1 MFERMAMSKD
11 RAEILALAQKGQ
23 KIESAQDVV
32 KDAYV
37 FEFLDLPDRN
47 YHESELENRL
57 IVQLEK
63 FLLELERDLH
73 LLGNST
79 ELR

>member
-1 MFERMAMSKD
+1 MSKD

-23 KIESAQDVV
+23 IIESAQDVV
-32 KDAYV
+32 KDPYV

-63 FLLELERDLH
+63 FLLEL
-73 LLGNST
+73 GKGFAFIG
-79 ELR
+79 